1 MGTSGSRTAVN
12 DDMGA
17 TSQVSGIASAGT
29 IAVILLFLTGPI
41 QYLPS
46 AVLGAV
52 IVYAAAKLID
62 AGQWRDLARSSR
74 VELVIAAVTVA
85 CVVMVGVLQAIIVA
99 VVLSVA
105 DIIRRAARPA
115 DAVLG
120 WSPEDDRYVDVV
132 DHPDAGVT
140 PGVVVYRIQ
149 DRLFFAN
156 AHFFKRRL
164 WAAVDG
170 APKPV
175 HHVVLDASFIS
186 DIDASAEVALREVL
200 DGLHERNIELHV
212 ARATVELR
220 DRLTAVDLDDAIG
233 TDHFHGT
240 VTAAVDACRGDTASP
255 PRSEPVAPPVRE
267 TGRIQPGVPW
277 RCRPHPSWMRHC
289 GERPLKT
296 GDRGEGGPMVRSG
309 QRTGDRSLM
318 SFGPPAWLSGYRRP
332 WLTRDAVAGLTLWAL
347 VVPEAMAYA
356 SIAGVPAQFGLY
368 AVPLAVLAYA
378 WLGTSTRLFVGPSST
393 ICALTATVV
402 APLAAAGG
410 DQYVLLTAVLSLLVG
425 VTFIALGLLRM
436 GFLSRLFAEPV
447 LDGFIVGLGLYIAVG
462 QLPKLVGLEKPEGN
476 TVQQVGGLLREVG
489 SWNLT
494 SILLGAGA
502 LAALFLLHRVAP
514 KVPAALVVVV
524 VSILLVPTLS
534 LEDRGVSVVGE
545 IPAGFVFVPW
555 DGLTLDHV
563 IALVPGA
570 LTVVIV
576 GFAESLAVVKAY
588 AAKDGTTVDAN
599 RELLAYGAASIGS
612 GVLQGFPPAG
622 SLSKSAAAETSGA
635 KSPLSFVT
643 TAALVVLTI
652 LFLTGV
658 FATLPEPVLGAIV
671 IHAVAGMIQPRSI
684 WRLRQIRVPDFWL
697 ALSAFLGVVLIDV
710 TAGIVIGL
718 VLSLVLLLQRLG
730 QPHVARLGQH
740 PERGFVDLAAYPDA
754 VPVPGTL
761 VARVD
766 GPLVFA
772 NVDPV
777 LEELRRGIRETSPR
791 PDLLVLDFEATY
803 EIDVTA
809 ATALARLLQDL
820 KASGVEVRF
829 AAVHAPVRE
838 YAGRLS
844 LDPLAG
850 LDDPYPSVADALADR
865 ARP

>member
-1 MGTSGSRTAVN
+1 MA
-12 DDMGA
+12 
-17 TSQVSGIASAGT
+17 
-29 IAVILLFLTGPI
+29 
-41 QYLPS
+41 
-46 AVLGAV
+46 
-52 IVYAAAKLID
+52 
-62 AGQWRDLARSSR
+62 
-74 VELVIAAVTVA
+74 
-85 CVVMVGVLQAIIVA
+85 
-99 VVLSVA
+99 
-105 DIIRRAARPA
+105 
-115 DAVLG
+115 
-120 WSPEDDRYVDVV
+120 
-132 DHPDAGVT
+132 
-140 PGVVVYRIQ
+140 
-149 DRLFFAN
+149 
-156 AHFFKRRL
+156 
-164 WAAVDG
+164 
-170 APKPV
+170 
-175 HHVVLDASFIS
+175 
-186 DIDASAEVALREVL
+186 
-200 DGLHERNIELHV
+200 
-212 ARATVELR
+212 
-220 DRLTAVDLDDAIG
+220 
-233 TDHFHGT
+233 
-240 VTAAVDACRGDTASP
+240 
-255 PRSEPVAPPVRE
+255 
-267 TGRIQPGVPW
+267 
-277 RCRPHPSWMRHC
+277 
-289 GERPLKT
+289 
-296 GDRGEGGPMVRSG
+296 RSG

-425 VTFIALGLLRM
+425 VTFIALGLLRL

>member
-1 MGTSGSRTAVN
+1 
-12 DDMGA
+12 
-17 TSQVSGIASAGT
+17 
-29 IAVILLFLTGPI
+29 
-41 QYLPS
+41 
-46 AVLGAV
+46 
-52 IVYAAAKLID
+52 
-62 AGQWRDLARSSR
+62 
-74 VELVIAAVTVA
+74 
-85 CVVMVGVLQAIIVA
+85 
-99 VVLSVA
+99 
-105 DIIRRAARPA
+105 
-115 DAVLG
+115 
-120 WSPEDDRYVDVV
+120 
-132 DHPDAGVT
+132 
-140 PGVVVYRIQ
+140 
-149 DRLFFAN
+149 
-156 AHFFKRRL
+156 
-164 WAAVDG
+164 
-170 APKPV
+170 
-175 HHVVLDASFIS
+175 
-186 DIDASAEVALREVL
+186 
-200 DGLHERNIELHV
+200 
-212 ARATVELR
+212 
-220 DRLTAVDLDDAIG
+220 
-233 TDHFHGT
+233 
-240 VTAAVDACRGDTASP
+240 
-255 PRSEPVAPPVRE
+255 
-267 TGRIQPGVPW
+267 
-277 RCRPHPSWMRHC
+277 
-289 GERPLKT
+289 
-296 GDRGEGGPMVRSG
+296 MVRDARRSG
-309 QRTGDRSLM
+309 DHSLL
-318 SFGPPAWLSGYRRP
+318 SLGPPAWLGGYRRP

-356 SIAGVPAQFGLY
+356 AIAGVPAQFGLY

-410 DQYVLLTAVLSLLVG
+410 DEYVLLTAMLSLIVG

-462 QLPKLVGLEKPEGN
+462 QLPKLAGLEKPEGN
-476 TVQQVGGLLREVG
+476 TVQQVGGLLREAG
-489 SWNLT
+489 SWDLA
-494 SILLGAGA
+494 SVLLGVGA
-502 LAALFLLHRVAP
+502 LATLFVLHRVAP

-524 VSILLVPTLS
+524 ASILLVPALS
-534 LEDRGVSVVGE
+534 LDERGVAVVGE
-545 IPAGFVFVPW
+545 IPAGFAFVSW
-555 DGLTLDHV
+555 SGLTLDHV

-622 SLSKSAAAETSGA
+622 SLSKSAAAESSGA

-710 TAGIVIGL
+710 SAGIVIGL

-730 QPHVARLGQH
+730 QPHVALLGEH
-740 PERGFVDLAAYPDA
+740 PERGFVDLGAYPDA
-754 VPVPGTL
+754 VPLPGTL
-761 VARVD
+761 VVRVD

-772 NVDPV
+772 NIDPV
-777 LEELRRGIRETSPR
+777 LEEVRRGIRESSPR
-791 PDLLVLDFEATY
+791 PDVLVLDFEATY

-809 ATALARLLQDL
+809 ATALARLLENL
-820 KASGVEVRF
+820 RATGVEVRF

-838 YAGRLS
+838 YAARLS
-844 LDPLAG
+844 LSPLAG
-850 LDDPYPSVADALADR
+850 LDDPYPSVVDALADR
-865 ARP
+865 TRP

>member
-1 MGTSGSRTAVN
+1 MV
-12 DDMGA
+12 
-17 TSQVSGIASAGT
+17 Q
-29 IAVILLFLTGPI
+29 
-41 QYLPS
+41 
-46 AVLGAV
+46 
-52 IVYAAAKLID
+52 D
-62 AGQWRDLARSSR
+62 AR
-74 VELVIAAVTVA
+74 
-85 CVVMVGVLQAIIVA
+85 
-99 VVLSVA
+99 
-105 DIIRRAARPA
+105 
-115 DAVLG
+115 
-120 WSPEDDRYVDVV
+120 
-132 DHPDAGVT
+132 
-140 PGVVVYRIQ
+140 
-149 DRLFFAN
+149 
-156 AHFFKRRL
+156 
-164 WAAVDG
+164 
-170 APKPV
+170 
-175 HHVVLDASFIS
+175 
-186 DIDASAEVALREVL
+186 
-200 DGLHERNIELHV
+200 
-212 ARATVELR
+212 
-220 DRLTAVDLDDAIG
+220 
-233 TDHFHGT
+233 
-240 VTAAVDACRGDTASP
+240 
-255 PRSEPVAPPVRE
+255 
-267 TGRIQPGVPW
+267 
-277 RCRPHPSWMRHC
+277 
-289 GERPLKT
+289 
-296 GDRGEGGPMVRSG
+296 RSG
-309 QRTGDRSLM
+309 DHSLL
-318 SFGPPAWLSGYRRP
+318 SLGPPAWLLGYRRP

-356 SIAGVPAQFGLY
+356 AIAGVPAQFGLY

-410 DQYVLLTAVLSLLVG
+410 DEYVLLTAVLSLIVG

-462 QLPKLVGLEKPEGN
+462 QLPKLAGLEKPEGN
-476 TVQQVGGLLREVG
+476 TVQQVGGLLREAG
-489 SWNLT
+489 SWDLA
-494 SILLGAGA
+494 SVLLGVGA
-502 LAALFLLHRVAP
+502 LATLFVLHRVAP

-524 VSILLVPTLS
+524 VSILLVPALS
-534 LEDRGVSVVGE
+534 LDERGVAVVGE
-545 IPAGFVFVPW
+545 IPAGFAFVSW
-555 DGLTLDHV
+555 SGLTLDHV

-730 QPHVARLGQH
+730 QPHVALLGEH
-740 PERGFVDLAAYPDA
+740 PERGFVDLGAYPDA
-754 VPVPGTL
+754 VSLPGTL
-761 VARVD
+761 VVRVD

-777 LEELRRGIRETSPR
+777 LEELRRCIRESSPR
-791 PDLLVLDFEATY
+791 PDVVVLDFEATY

-809 ATALARLLQDL
+809 ATALARLLENL
-820 KASGVEVRF
+820 RTAGVEVRF

-844 LDPLAG
+844 LGPLAG